1 MKQSFVR
8 EKIKMKSGK
17 RVRVEK
23 ISESDNGIGR
33 EALKIKEIGV
43 AKRLAEKDTP
53 KKVGRGG
60 IRNKTKKKKRK
71 MQ

>member
-53 KKVGRGG
+53 KKMGG
-60 IRNKTKKKKRK
+60 GKSGIKLKKKT
-71 MQ
+71 